1 MKKSLINR
9 KMDKGIQKEFNAIGR
24 LMDSFV
30 DYGDIM
36 YKRLYDECGSNE
48 LNAPLFTL
56 LAHILN
62 MVDGVAIMSK
72 KGASEGMIPLCRSM
86 FEAALYFEYMY
97 TEPKDRG
104 VIAYQV
110 HSCYQEIKLREM
122 FDSNTNSG
130 KKHRGIFTNEF
141 SGFEEVQDIPVSES
155 CKHLFNFLK
164 RKEIQNVKDAWDKKK
179 PKNWYS
185 LYTDLRNLRDLA
197 RYLNVEARYVF
208 LYKRASEF
216 IHAGATMKNIKVGNG
231 VGGVSLRN
239 YEEVPFYSSMTF
251 SIITE
256 IFMLIGKK
264 EFALWYINNAKKQV
278 ERTSRLNIMVEY
290 EIAKL

>member
-9 KMDKGIQKEFNAIGR
+9 KMDKEIQKEFNAIGR

-30 DYGDIM
+30 DYGDII
-36 YKRLYDECGSNE
+36 YKQLYDECGNNE

-72 KGASEGMIPLCRSM
+72 KGSSEGMIPLCRSM

-97 TEPKDRG
+97 KEPADKG

-110 HSCYQEIKLREM
+110 HSCYQEIKLREL
-122 FDSNTNSG
+122 FDSNTNNG
-130 KKHRGIFTNEF
+130 KKHREIFMNEF
-141 SGFEEVQDIPVSES
+141 PDFKDVQNKPVSET
-155 CKHLFNFLK
+155 CKHLYNFLK
-164 RKEIQNVKDAWDKKK
+164 RKEIQHVKVAWDKKK

-197 RYLNVEARYVF
+197 RFLNVEGRYVF

-231 VGGVSLRN
+231 RGGVSLRN

-251 SIITE
+251 SIIAE
-256 IFMLIGKK
+256 IYQLIGKEK
-264 EFALWYINNAKKQV
+264 FNLWFINNAKQQV
-278 ERTSRLNIMVEY
+278 ERTFRLNINVEY

>member
-9 KMDKGIQKEFNAIGR
+9 KMDKEIQKEFNAIGR

-30 DYGDIM
+30 DYGDII
-36 YKRLYDECGSNE
+36 YKQLYDECGNNE

-62 MVDGVAIMSK
+62 MVNGVAIMSK
-72 KGASEGMIPLCRSM
+72 KGSSEGMIPLCRSM

-97 TEPKDRG
+97 KEPADKG

-110 HSCYQEIKLREM
+110 HSCYQEIKLREL

-130 KKHRGIFTNEF
+130 KKHREIFMNEF
-141 SGFEEVQDIPVSES
+141 PDFKDVQNKPVSET
-155 CKHLFNFLK
+155 CKHLYNFLK
-164 RKEIQNVKDAWDKKK
+164 RKEIQHVKVAWDKKK

-197 RYLNVEARYVF
+197 RFLNVEGRYVF

-231 VGGVSLRN
+231 RGGVSLRN

-251 SIITE
+251 SIIAE
-256 IFMLIGKK
+256 IYQLIGKE
-264 EFALWYINNAKKQV
+264 EFNLWFINNAKQQV
-278 ERTSRLNIMVEY
+278 ERTFRLNINVEY